1 MDENNFVEPQEVKK
15 NNTKA
20 IVGFVCAIV
29 GFLCC
34 FPVGI
39 VGLVFSIIAL
49 NEMRASGEEQSRGLA
64 IAGIVIAV
72 IGIIWQVVGLIAYGT
87 IVMSVINNPDYIN
100 NYFQ

>member
-1 MDENNFVEPQEVKK
+1 MDENNYMEPQVEKK

-20 IVGFVCAIV
+20 IVGFICAIV
-29 GFLCC
+29 GFICC

-49 NEMRASGEEQSRGLA
+49 NEMKASGEEQSRGLA
-64 IAGIVIAV
+64 IAGIIIAV
-72 IGIIWQVVGLIAYGT
+72 IGILWQVIAGIAYGT
-87 IVMSVINNPDYIN
+87 IAMSIINNPDYFN